1 MPAQPKT
8 LPKGENGPL
17 YAKSSDCP
25 VCPSGEKE
33 QKPVAGFLSLLAAP
47 ARRTL
52 ENKGSTTVEPF
63 AIFTQKEMWQ
73 GHGIG
78 KSVLSKPYPAL
89 AAQKLTFRTNN

>member
-17 YAKSSDCP
+17 YAKSSDGP
-25 VCPSGEKE
+25 VCPSGEKK

-52 ENKGSTTVEPF
+52 ENKGSTTPF
-63 AIFTQKEMWQ
+63 AIFTQKRC
-73 GHGIG
+73 G
-78 KSVLSKPYPAL
+78 KG
-89 AAQKLTFRTNN
+89 TE